1 LNKSEYS
8 STFIV
13 IAGLAMATLTGF
25 LRQAAVAYA
34 LGAGLV
40 TDIFLVAFALP
51 EFVMIAL
58 PIVLAPAFIPLFVQY
73 RQQGNESL
81 AWRFA
86 LRAAGA
92 IFLGLLAISAL
103 AFFGAPTYVGWLSPG
118 FGPEERS
125 QTILAAR
132 LMLPAF
138 WAMGLTT
145 LVSAVLQI
153 YRRFAFPALS
163 TAVYNLV
170 FILTLFYLPIAEPLQ
185 RAAWGVTLGSVSA
198 LLFQLPVLA
207 RHLRSWS
214 LIHPAEIGGQDRTDL
229 SKSIK
234 QMFHLAGP
242 LAAGYGVHHLI
253 LFIDRAMATTLGA
266 GSLAALQY
274 SYHLALTVGQLS
286 GLAVATV
293 IFPVLSEQITRHDI
307 DGAKN
312 SITSALR
319 LVAMIAVPASGG
331 LILLRVPL
339 IQVLF
344 ERGAFDQLATAAV
357 SVPLIWYAISVV
369 FDALCQPLWRVIYA
383 WRKPWLVFSVN
394 SLQTI
399 VRLGF
404 NLVMIQYFGYIG
416 LAISAA
422 AGLFIQVLVLGLLV
436 HRLFHFQLSAA
447 DWQYFKKL
455 TLTTIVAL
463 GTAGFLVMVTRDI
476 RPEFTLL
483 LSGGF
488 GTIAYLGM
496 VNYSKFWRRS

>member
-1 LNKSEYS
+1 
-8 STFIV
+8 
-13 IAGLAMATLTGF
+13 MATLTGF
-25 LRQAAVAYA
+25 LRQAAVAYV

-81 AWRFA
+81 AGRFV

-92 IFLGLLAISAL
+92 IFIGLLGLSGL
-103 AFFGAPTYVGWLSPG
+103 AFFGAPLYVRWLSPG
-118 FGPEERS
+118 FGPEQHS

-153 YRRFAFPALS
+153 YRRFAFPALT

-170 FILTLFYLPIAEPLQ
+170 FILTLFFLPIAQPLQ
-185 RAAWGVTLGSVSA
+185 RAAWGVTLGAVGA

-207 RHLRSWS
+207 KHLRTWS
-214 LIHPAEIGGQDRTDL
+214 RAHPGGMSVQDGVDL

-234 QMFHLAGP
+234 QMFQLAGP

-253 LFIDRAMATTLGA
+253 LFIDRAMATTLGT

-293 IFPVLSEQITRHDI
+293 IFPALTEQITRQDI
-307 DGAKN
+307 ESAKS

-344 ERGAFDQLATAAV
+344 ERGAFDQTATAAV

-383 WRKPWLVFSVN
+383 WRRPWLVFSVN
-394 SLQTI
+394 GLQTI

-404 NLVMIQYFGYIG
+404 NLVMIKYFGYTG

-422 AGLFIQVLVLGLLV
+422 IGFFVQVLVLGWLV
-436 HRLFHFQLSAA
+436 HRVFQFQLSSAA
-447 DWQYFKKL
+447 WGYFRKL
-455 TLTTIVAL
+455 TLTTVVAV
-463 GTAGFLVMVTRDI
+463 GTAGFLVLITRGAS
-476 RPEFTLL
+476 PELTLL

-488 GTIAYLGM
+488 GTAAYLGM
-496 VNYSKFWRRS
+496 LSYSKFWRRS

>member
-1 LNKSEYS
+1 
-8 STFIV
+8 
-13 IAGLAMATLTGF
+13 
-25 LRQAAVAYA
+25 
-34 LGAGLV
+34 
-40 TDIFLVAFALP
+40 
-51 EFVMIAL
+51 
-58 PIVLAPAFIPLFVQY
+58 
-73 RQQGNESL
+73 
-81 AWRFA
+81 
-86 LRAAGA
+86 
-92 IFLGLLAISAL
+92 
-103 AFFGAPTYVGWLSPG
+103 
-118 FGPEERS
+118 
-125 QTILAAR
+125 
-132 LMLPAF
+132 
-138 WAMGLTT
+138 
-145 LVSAVLQI
+145 
-153 YRRFAFPALS
+153 
-163 TAVYNLV
+163 
-170 FILTLFYLPIAEPLQ
+170 
-185 RAAWGVTLGSVSA
+185 
-198 LLFQLPVLA
+198 
-207 RHLRSWS
+207 
-214 LIHPAEIGGQDRTDL
+214 
-229 SKSIK
+229 
-234 QMFHLAGP
+234 
-242 LAAGYGVHHLI
+242 
-253 LFIDRAMATTLGA
+253 
-266 GSLAALQY
+266 
-274 SYHLALTVGQLS
+274 VGQLS

-357 SVPLIWYAISVV
+357 SVPLVWYAISVV

-476 RPEFTLL
+476 RPELTLI

>member
-1 LNKSEYS
+1 MNRREYS
-8 STFIV
+8 STLIV
-13 IAGLAMATLTGF
+13 IAGLALATLTGF
-25 LRQAAVAYA
+25 FRQAAIAYA
-34 LGAGLV
+34 LGAGLA
-40 TDIFLVAFALP
+40 TDIFLIAFALP

-73 RQQGNESL
+73 KQTGSEST

-86 LRAAGA
+86 QRAAGA
-92 IFLGLLAISAL
+92 VFLGLLVFSAL
-103 AFFGAPTYVGWLSPG
+103 AFFGAPAYVTWLSPG
-118 FGPEERS
+118 FGHQERL
-125 QTILAAR
+125 QTIQAAR

-138 WAMGLTT
+138 WVMGLTT

-153 YRRFAFPALS
+153 YRRFAFPALT

-170 FILTLFYLPIAEPLQ
+170 FILALFYLPIDQPLL
-185 RAAWGVTLGSVSA
+185 RAAWGVTLGSVAA

-207 RHLRSWS
+207 RHLRSLPPLLADGAS
-214 LIHPAEIGGQDRTDL
+214 GQDVIGL
-229 SKSIK
+229 SKSVK
-234 QMFHLAGP
+234 QMFRLAGP

-253 LFIDRAMATTLGA
+253 LFIDRAMATTLGT

-293 IFPVLSEQITRHDI
+293 IFPILSEQIARQDI
-307 DGAKN
+307 DGARN
-312 SITSALR
+312 SVASALR

-344 ERGAFDQLATAAV
+344 ERGAFDQTATAAV
-357 SVPLIWYAISVV
+357 SLPLLWYAISVV

-383 WRKPWLVFSVN
+383 WRKAWLMFSVN

-399 VRLGF
+399 IRLGF
-404 NLVMIQYFGYIG
+404 NLVMIKYFGYVG
-416 LAISAA
+416 LAISATI
-422 AGLFIQVLVLGLLV
+422 GLFVQVIVLGWLV
-436 HRLFHFQLSAA
+436 HRVFHFQITRTA
-447 DWQYFKKL
+447 WQYFKKL
-455 TLTTIVAL
+455 IVTTIVAV
-463 GTAGFLVMVTRDI
+463 GTAGFLAVITRDS

>member
-1 LNKSEYS
+1 MNRSEYS
-8 STFIV
+8 STLIV
-13 IAGLAMATLTGF
+13 IAGLALATLSGF
-25 LRQAAVAYA
+25 FRQAAVAYA
-34 LGAGLV
+34 LGAGLA
-40 TDIFLVAFALP
+40 TDIFLIAFALP

-73 RQQGNESL
+73 RQNGSESL
-81 AWRFA
+81 AWKFA

-92 IFLGLLAISAL
+92 VFLGLLALSGL
-103 AFFGAPTYVGWLSPG
+103 AYFGAPVYVSWLSPG
-118 FGPEERS
+118 FGPQERIE
-125 QTILAAR
+125 TILAAR

-138 WAMGLTT
+138 WFMGLTT

-153 YRRFAFPALS
+153 YRRFAFPALT

-170 FILTLFYLPIAEPLQ
+170 FILALFYLPIDQPLL

-207 RHLRSWS
+207 RHLRSS
-214 LIHPAEIGGQDRTDL
+214 PLIQAGESQAQAASEL
-229 SKSIK
+229 SKSVK
-234 QMFHLAGP
+234 QMFRLAGP

-253 LFIDRAMATTLGA
+253 LFIDRAMATTLGT

-293 IFPVLSEQITRHDI
+293 IFPTLSEQIARQDLS
-307 DGAKN
+307 GARN
-312 SITSALR
+312 SVVSAMK

-344 ERGAFDQLATAAV
+344 ERGAFDQSATAAV
-357 SVPLIWYAISVV
+357 SLPLIWYTIGVV

-383 WRKPWLVFSVN
+383 WRKAWLMFSIN
-394 SLQTI
+394 SLQTV
-399 VRLGF
+399 VRLVF
-404 NLVMIQYFGYIG
+404 NLVMIKYFGYVG

-422 AGLFIQVLVLGLLV
+422 IGLFVQVIILGWLV
-436 HRLFHFQLSAA
+436 HQAFNFQINRMA
-447 DWQYFKKL
+447 WQYIKVL
-455 TLTTIVAL
+455 TLTTVVAV
-463 GTAGFLVMVTRDI
+463 GTAGFLAAMTRDAK
-476 RPEFTLL
+476 PEFTLL
-483 LSGGF
+483 ISGGF
-488 GTIAYLGM
+488 GIIAYLGM

>member
-1 LNKSEYS
+1 
-8 STFIV
+8 
-13 IAGLAMATLTGF
+13 
-25 LRQAAVAYA
+25 
-34 LGAGLV
+34 
-40 TDIFLVAFALP
+40 
-51 EFVMIAL
+51 
-58 PIVLAPAFIPLFVQY
+58 
-73 RQQGNESL
+73 
-81 AWRFA
+81 
-86 LRAAGA
+86 
-92 IFLGLLAISAL
+92 
-103 AFFGAPTYVGWLSPG
+103 
-118 FGPEERS
+118 
-125 QTILAAR
+125 
-132 LMLPAF
+132 MLPAF

-153 YRRFAFPALS
+153 YRRFAFPALT

-170 FILTLFYLPIAEPLQ
+170 FILTLFFLPIAQPLQ
-185 RAAWGVTLGSVSA
+185 RAAWGVTLGAVGA

-207 RHLRSWS
+207 KHLRTWS
-214 LIHPAEIGGQDRTDL
+214 RAYPGGMSAQDGVDL

-234 QMFHLAGP
+234 QMFQLAGP

-253 LFIDRAMATTLGA
+253 LFIDRAMATTLGT

-293 IFPVLSEQITRHDI
+293 IFPALTEQITRADI
-307 DGAKN
+307 ASAK
-312 SITSALR
+312 SSVASALR

-344 ERGAFDQLATAAV
+344 ERGAFDQTATAAV
-357 SVPLIWYAISVV
+357 SAPLIWYAISVV

-394 SLQTI
+394 GLQTI

-404 NLVMIQYFGYIG
+404 NLLMIKYFGYSG

-422 AGLFIQVLVLGLLV
+422 IGLFVQVLVLGWLV
-436 HRLFHFQLSAA
+436 QRVFQFQLSSAA
-447 DWQYFKKL
+447 WHYFWKL
-455 TLTTIVAL
+455 ALTTVVAV
-463 GTAGFLVMVTRDI
+463 GTAGFLVLITRGA
-476 RPEFTLL
+476 RPELTLL

-488 GTIAYLGM
+488 GTAAYLGM
-496 VNYSKFWRRS
+496 VSYSKFWRRS